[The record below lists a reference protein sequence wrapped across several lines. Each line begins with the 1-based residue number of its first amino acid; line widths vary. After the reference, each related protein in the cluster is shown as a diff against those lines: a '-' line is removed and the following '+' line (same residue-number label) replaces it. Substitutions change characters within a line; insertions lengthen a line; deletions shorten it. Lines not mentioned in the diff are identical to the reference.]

1 MNVGIFGGS
10 FDPPHTA
17 HSRIAEF
24 ARSNFGL
31 ELILWVPAYDPPH
44 KSQNQLTQY
53 QNRLGMVR
61 AATADHRSFR
71 VSDIESTI
79 ERPTYT
85 VRMLDALRERYPDA
99 EFYLIL
105 GSDSLKQFHSWL
117 RPDVI
122 AQRVQFLVYPRAG
135 YSVAETDLP
144 EYLHGRVQF
153 MEAPEIAISAE
164 HIRSRFSG
172 GQPVRHLVS
181 DDVLSYIVKHRLYG
195 GYNYCKE
202 SNT

>member
-10 FDPPHTA
+10 FDPPHSA
-17 HSRIAEF
+17 HLRIAEF

-44 KSQNQLTQY
+44 KSQKQLTHY
-53 QNRLGMVR
+53 QDRLGMVR
-61 AATADHRSFR
+61 AAIADHGHFR
-71 VSDIESTI
+71 ASNIESTI

-85 VRMLDALRERYPDA
+85 IRMLDALRERYPDA
-99 EFYLIL
+99 DFYLIL
-105 GSDSLKQFHSWL
+105 GSDSLKQFHTWM

-122 AQRVQFLVYPRAG
+122 ARRVQILVYPRAG
-135 YSVAETDLP
+135 YLVGESELP
-144 EYLHGRVQF
+144 EYLRGRVQF

-172 GQPVRHLVS
+172 RQPIRHLVS
-181 DDVLSYIVKHRLYG
+181 DDVHSYIAKHRLYG
-195 GYNYCKE
+195 GYNNCKE

>member
-10 FDPPHTA
+10 FDPPHIA

-24 ARSNFGL
+24 ARSNYGL

-53 QNRLGMVR
+53 QSRLGMVG
-61 AATADHRSFR
+61 AAVADHGYFR
-71 VSDIESTI
+71 VSDIESAI

-85 VRMLDALRERYPDA
+85 IRMLDALRERYPDA

-105 GSDSLKQFHSWL
+105 GSDSLKQFQTWF

-122 AQRVQFLVYPRAG
+122 AQRVRLLVYPRAG
-135 YSVAETDLP
+135 HPVAETDLP
-144 EYLHGRVQF
+144 EYLRGRVQF

-164 HIRSRFSG
+164 DIRSRFSG
-172 GQPVRHLVS
+172 GQSVRHLVS
-181 DDVLSYIVKHRLYG
+181 DDVLSYISKNRLYG
-195 GYNYCKE
+195 GYNNCGE
-202 SNT
+202 NND

>member
-10 FDPPHTA
+10 FDPPHCA
-17 HSRIAEF
+17 HLRIAEF

-44 KSQNQLTQY
+44 KSQKQLSQY
-53 QNRLGMVR
+53 QDRLGMVR
-61 AATADHRSFR
+61 AAIADYGHYR

-85 VRMLDALRERYPDA
+85 IRMLDALRERYPDA
-99 EFYLIL
+99 DFYLIL
-105 GSDSLKQFHSWL
+105 GSDSLKQFHTWM

-122 AQRVQFLVYPRAG
+122 ARRVQILVYPRAG
-135 YSVAETDLP
+135 YLVGETDLP
-144 EYLHGRVQF
+144 EYLRGRVQF

-181 DDVLSYIVKHRLYG
+181 DDVHSYIAKHRLYG
-195 GYNYCKE
+195 GYNNCKE
-202 SNT
+202 SDT

>member
-17 HSRIAEF
+17 HSRIAEY
-24 ARSNFGL
+24 ARSKFGL

-61 AATADHRSFR
+61 AAIADHGYFR

-85 VRMLDALRERYPDA
+85 IRMLDALGERYPDA

-105 GSDSLKQFHSWL
+105 GSDSLKQFHTWL
-117 RPDVI
+117 QPDVI
-122 AQRVQFLVYPRAG
+122 AQRVQLLVYPRAG
-135 YSVAETDLP
+135 HRIAETDLP
-144 EYLHGRVQF
+144 EYLRGRVQF

-164 HIRSRFSG
+164 HIRSRYSCG
-172 GQPVRHLVS
+172 ESVRHLVS
-181 DDVLSYIVKHRLYG
+181 DDVLSYITKHRLYG
-195 GYNYCKE
+195 RYNNCGE
-202 SNT
+202 DDT

>member
-17 HSRIAEF
+17 HLRIAEF

-44 KSQNQLTQY
+44 KSQNQLTHY

-61 AATADHRSFR
+61 AAIAAYGFFR

-85 VRMLDALRERYPDA
+85 IRMLDALRERYPDA
-99 EFYLIL
+99 KFYLIL
-105 GSDSLKQFHSWL
+105 GSDSLKQFHTWS

-135 YSVAETDLP
+135 HPVGESDLP
-144 EYLHGRVQF
+144 EYLRGRVQF
-153 MEAPEIAISAE
+153 MEAPEIAVSAE
-164 HIRSRFSG
+164 HIRSRYSG
-172 GQPVRHLVS
+172 GESVRHLVS
-181 DDVLSYIVKHRLYG
+181 DDVLSYIAKHRLYG
-195 GYNYCKE
+195 GYNNRRE
-202 SNT
+202 NNT

>member
-10 FDPPHTA
+10 FDPPHCA
-17 HSRIAEF
+17 HLRIAEF

-44 KSQNQLTQY
+44 KSQKQLTHY
-53 QNRLGMVR
+53 QDRLGMVR
-61 AATADHRSFR
+61 AAIADHGHFR

-85 VRMLDALRERYPDA
+85 IRMLDALRERYPDA
-99 EFYLIL
+99 DFYLIL
-105 GSDSLKQFHSWL
+105 GSDSLKQFHTWL
-117 RPDVI
+117 LPDVI
-122 AQRVQFLVYPRAG
+122 AQRVQLLVYPRAG
-135 YSVAETDLP
+135 HRVGESELP
-144 EYLHGRVQF
+144 EYLRGRVQF

-181 DDVLSYIVKHRLYG
+181 DDVHSYIAKHRLYG
-195 GYNYCKE
+195 GNTNCKE

>member
-61 AATADHRSFR
+61 AAIADHGYFR
-71 VSDIESTI
+71 VSDIESAI

-85 VRMLDALRERYPDA
+85 IRMLDALGERYPDA
-99 EFYLIL
+99 DFYLIL
-105 GSDSLKQFHSWL
+105 GSDSLKQFHTWL

-122 AQRVQFLVYPRAG
+122 AERVQLLVYPRAG
-135 YSVAETDLP
+135 YLVAETDLP
-144 EYLHGRVQF
+144 EYLRGRVQF
-153 MEAPEIAISAE
+153 MEAPEIAVSAE

-172 GQPVRHLVS
+172 GESVRHLVS
-181 DDVLSYIVKHRLYG
+181 DEVLSYITKHRLYG
-195 GYNYCKE
+195 EYNNRRE
-202 SNT
+202 DNI

>member
-10 FDPPHTA
+10 FDPPHIA

-24 ARSNFGL
+24 ARSNCGL
-31 ELILWVPAYDPPH
+31 DLILWVPAYDPPH

-53 QNRLGMVR
+53 QNRLGMVG
-61 AATADHRSFR
+61 AAVADHGYFR

-85 VRMLDALRERYPDA
+85 IRMLDALRERYLDA

-105 GSDSLKQFHSWL
+105 GSDSLKQFHTWY

-122 AQRVQFLVYPRAG
+122 AQRVHLLVYPRAG
-135 YSVAETDLP
+135 HPFVESDLP
-144 EYLHGRVQF
+144 EYLRGRVQF

-164 HIRSRFSG
+164 DIRSRFSG
-172 GQPVRHLVS
+172 GQSVRHLVS
-181 DDVLSYIVKHRLYG
+181 GDVLSYISKNRLYG
-195 GYNYCKE
+195 GYNNCGE
-202 SNT
+202 NNA

>member
-10 FDPPHTA
+10 FDPPHIA

-24 ARSNFGL
+24 ARSNCGL
-31 ELILWVPAYDPPH
+31 DLILWVPAYDPPH

-53 QNRLGMVR
+53 QNRLGMVG
-61 AATADHRSFR
+61 AAVADHGYFR

-85 VRMLDALRERYPDA
+85 IRMLDALRERYPGA

-105 GSDSLKQFHSWL
+105 GSDSLKQFHTWF

-122 AQRVQFLVYPRAG
+122 AQRVRLLVYPRAG
-135 YSVAETDLP
+135 HPVAETDLP
-144 EYLHGRVQF
+144 EYLRGRVQF

-164 HIRSRFSG
+164 DIRSRFSG
-172 GQPVRHLVS
+172 GHSVRHLVS
-181 DDVLSYIVKHRLYG
+181 DDVLSYISKNRLYG
-195 GYNYCKE
+195 GYNNCGE
-202 SNT
+202 NND